1 MKRNKVFVGPGNIAG
16 GAFYIAKSLRL
27 VGINAKSFS
36 YYAHPFGYPC
46 DHDNI
51 LFRNPFKKNSN
62 INLFQK
68 LVINKY
74 TLRIIWLIQK
84 LLVFI
89 YAIISYD
96 TFIFIS
102 HETFFA
108 KNKDLKILK
117 FLKKKIAFLFMGCPE
132 RDPNDTINQTDRGIC
147 SFCRDEKKQ
156 KHLFCYQDFKRRKI
170 ELISYY
176 ADVIYAQRDTSS
188 YVRNKEKIKNIFL
201 LTDFNIEK
209 GEIKNKFLNI
219 KEVLIT
225 HIPSN
230 SLLKGTVFVLKVIE
244 ELQKSGSKFHFF
256 SKNIDHKEVKD
267 LLKRTHILIDQF
279 SAGHGLLSIEGM
291 ASGCVVICR
300 TAKWFKEDYPEIP
313 TVSCEPEELKGV
325 LSNLI
330 SNNERMLSIAN
341 KSFEYYLKFHTAEKV
356 GNYYKNTLE
365 LS

>member
-68 LVINKY
+68 LIINKY
-74 TLRIIWLIQK
+74 TLKTIWAIQK
-84 LLVFI
+84 LLIFI
-89 YAIISYD
+89 YATIRYD
-96 TFIFIS
+96 TYIFIS

-117 FLKKKIAFLFMGCPE
+117 LLKRKIAFLYMGCPE
-132 RDPNDTINQTDRGIC
+132 RDPSDIINQTDRGIC
-147 SFCRDEKKQ
+147 SFCRDEKMQ
-156 KHLFCYQDFKRRKI
+156 KHLFCYQDLKRRKI
-170 ELISYY
+170 EFISHY
-176 ADVIYAQRDTSS
+176 ADIIYAQRDTSS
-188 YVRNKEKIKNIFL
+188 FVKDKEKIKEVFL
-201 LTDFNIEK
+201 LTDFSIEQV
-209 GEIKNKFLNI
+209 EIQEKFSNI
-219 KEVLIT
+219 KELLIT

-230 SLLKGTVFVLKVIE
+230 NLLKGTAFVLKAIE
-244 ELQKSGSKFHFF
+244 ELQARGSKFKYF
-256 SKNIDHKEVKD
+256 SKSIDHEEVKD
-267 LLKRTHILIDQF
+267 LLKKTHILIDQF

-313 TVSCEPEELKGV
+313 VVSCEPEELTSV

-330 SNNERMLSIAN
+330 SNKDNMLSIAN
-341 KSFEYYLKFHTAEKV
+341 KSYEYYLKFHTGEKV
-356 GNYYKNTLE
+356 GEYYKKTLE
-365 LS
+365 LN